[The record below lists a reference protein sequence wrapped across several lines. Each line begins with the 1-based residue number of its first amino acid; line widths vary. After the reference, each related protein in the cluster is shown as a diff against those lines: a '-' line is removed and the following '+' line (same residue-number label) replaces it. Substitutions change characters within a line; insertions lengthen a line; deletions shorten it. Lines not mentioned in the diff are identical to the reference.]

1 MFVRLLPYVRRYP
14 LLVAVMLGVA
24 VAEAVMVIVFPV
36 VTQRIIDDVIQKNQ
50 PEHLSYWFVV
60 GISAFALQET
70 LNCLRILLD
79 SRFEQKVIFNLR
91 SELYSHLQRLPLSW
105 FGKRSTGDLMTR
117 LMEDVTY
124 LERMLIDGIE
134 QGTIAIL
141 QIAAV
146 LVLMLLYSPLLAMAA
161 LTPVPFLVGGATL
174 YKVRARVNYRD
185 QRQASSELCSHLH
198 DNISGI
204 RQIKIYAAE
213 EFESKRF
220 DKTAR
225 KVWKATLRTA
235 QIFGIYRP
243 LMSFSVSFGILL
255 VTVVGAREVLSGRM
269 DIGVLLA
276 FLLAA
281 KFIYEPVSCLLSLNQ
296 VFQQGCASGD
306 RIFEIMDAETELSS
320 SHFIMPYTRPVVG
333 HIEYQNVTFG
343 YDPDCLVIDN
353 ISFSVKSGEKVAIVG
368 ATGAGKSTLV
378 SLLVRYYEVQ
388 KGSILLDGLNITNIQ
403 HQDLR
408 RSIAVVTQE
417 NFLFNGSTMDNLR
430 MGCPS
435 ATESEIWDALEAANA
450 AEFVRRLPNGLH
462 SSLGEH
468 GGQLSVGERQRI
480 SIARALLKNAPILIL
495 DEATASV
502 DTSTEQLIQQS
513 IDRLIKNRTTLVI
526 AHRLATV
533 RNADQ
538 IIVLDQG
545 RIVERGRHEQ
555 LVCLGGFY
563 ANLCK
568 KSGSFS

>member
-1 MFVRLLPYVRRYP
+1 MLVRLLPYVRRYP
-14 LLVAVMLGVA
+14 LLVAVMLSVA

-50 PEHLSYWFVV
+50 PEHLGYWFVV
-60 GISAFALQET
+60 GISAFTLQET

-79 SRFEQKVIFNLR
+79 SKFEQKVIFDLR
-91 SELYSHLQRLPLSW
+91 SELYSHLQRLPVSW
-105 FGKRSTGDLMTR
+105 FGKQSTGDLMTR
-117 LMEDVTY
+117 LIEDVTY
-124 LERMLIDGIE
+124 LEHMLIDGIE

-141 QIAAV
+141 QIAFV
-146 LVLMLLYSPLLAMAA
+146 FVLMLLYSPLLAMAA
-161 LTPVPFLVGGATL
+161 LTPVPFLVGGAIL
-174 YKVRARVNYRD
+174 YKVYARVSYRD

-204 RQIKIYAAE
+204 RQIKIFVAE
-213 EFESKRF
+213 ELESKKF

-235 QIFGIYRP
+235 RIFGIYRP
-243 LMSFSVSFGILL
+243 LMSFSVSFGTLL
-255 VTVVGAREVLSGRM
+255 VTVVGAREVLSEQM
-269 DIGVLLA
+269 DLGVLLA

-281 KFIYEPVSCLLSLNQ
+281 KFIYEPVSCLLSLNR

-306 RIFEIMDAETELSS
+306 RIFEIMDAVTE
-320 SHFIMPYTRPVVG
+320 MPSIDFKIPYIEPVGG
-333 HIEYQNVTFG
+333 HIEYRNVTFG
-343 YDPDCLVIDN
+343 YIPGCLVIEN
-353 ISFSVKSGEKVAIVG
+353 VSFSVKPGEKVAVVG

-378 SLLVRYYEVQ
+378 SLLVRYYEVIS
-388 KGSILLDGLNITNIQ
+388 GSILVDGHNITNIQ

-408 RSIAVVTQE
+408 RNIAVVTQE
-417 NFLFNGSTMDNLR
+417 NFLFTGSTMDNLR
-430 MGCPS
+430 IGCPS
-435 ATESEIWDALEAANA
+435 ATENEIWDALEAANA

-462 SSLGEH
+462 SPLGEH
-468 GGQLSVGERQRI
+468 GGELSVGERQRI

-538 IIVLDQG
+538 IIVLEQG

-555 LVCLGGFY
+555 LVCLGGVY
-563 ANLCK
+563 ANLCR
-568 KSGSFS
+568 KSGLFS